1 MGMTQKVLLC
11 LAMVAGVLA
20 VGKLFSAPLRLTGR
34 LAVNALLGFALL
46 WLLSITGLLPRLSL
60 GLNLF
65 NALVIA
71 VLGAPGLGLL
81 VLLRLVFV

>member
-1 MGMTQKVLLC
+1 MTQKLLLC
-11 LAMVAGVLA
+11 LAALAAVLLICR
-20 VGKLFSAPLRLTGR
+20 LFAAPLRLTGR

-46 WLLSITGLLPRLSL
+46 WLLDVTGLLARLSL

-71 VLGAPGLGLL
+71 VLGIPGLGLL
-81 VLLRLVFV
+81 VLLRLIFV